1 MFNALIIMLAALAA
15 PIVVPLLV
23 EGTAY
28 SVNVAD
34 VLTLVLHIIMQVIAF
49 PVCGLVTELV

>member
-1 MFNALIIMLAALAA
+1 MLAALAA

-34 VLTLVLHIIMQVIAF
+34 VLTLVLHIMMQVIAF